1 MSDTHT
7 VINADSATALD
18 ATWQSCRVD
27 AVCNGLSHA
36 GTTGRHAVSAFIT
49 PGFARS
55 DAQDIDTAQWREVAD
70 NSTPSRQGSPSE
82 PKIQFIAKNLTFAMF
97 YIMQTPW
104 HPSSYA
110 RKTARPR
117 SFRSGA

>member
-49 PGFARS
+49 TGFARS

-70 NSTPSRQGSPSE
+70 NSTPSRQSSPPE
-82 PKIQFIAKNLTFAMF
+82 PKTGAV
-97 YIMQTPW
+97 
-104 HPSSYA
+104 A
-110 RKTARPR
+110 RMIFPTRHRISHARPVR
-117 SFRSGA
+117 SRRSASRPAIRDDK